1 MLFSHLLPRYP
12 TTSVVLNMLF
22 FSEDQFRRLVNVDQ
36 IIQAIRNAF
45 TRDFSSTLRMPVRTA
60 MELDGAVLLMM
71 PCYDSALN
79 AAGVKLV
86 SVSEKAEV
94 NAVYEL
100 LDPAT
105 GIPIARMEAN
115 YLTDLRTAATSA
127 VATDLLARPDVE
139 TLGVFGSGRQAA
151 AHFEVLPRVRRFRK
165 FLVCSSGR
173 SDLKQFCVRMKKEHS
188 IKIIPVSAET
198 CASESDV
205 ICTCTTAREPLFDG
219 RWVRPGTH
227 LNLVGA
233 FQPDTREVDDE
244 TVRRACVVVDTYE
257 GALAEAGDL
266 LIPIKNGAVDRS
278 HVIADLHEIASGK
291 KPGRTNRD
299 EITLFKSVGCAL
311 EDLVTALA
319 AYEQGTRVETGK
331 QPHG

>member
-1 MLFSHLLPRYP
+1 
-12 TTSVVLNMLF
+12 MLF
-22 FSEDQFRRLVNVDQ
+22 FSEDQFRRLVNMDQ
-36 IIQAIRNAF
+36 VIQAIRDAF
-45 TRDFSSTLRMPVRTA
+45 TRDFSATLRMPVRTA
-60 MELDGAVLLMM
+60 IELNGAVLLIM

-86 SVSEKAEV
+86 SVSEKAGV

-105 GIPIARMEAN
+105 GIPLARMEAN

-151 AHFEVLPRVRRFRK
+151 AHFQVLPRVRRFRR
-165 FLVCSSGR
+165 FLVCGSGR
-173 SDLKQFCVRMKKEHS
+173 SDLKQFCERMKKESS
-188 IKIIPVSAET
+188 IEIIPVNAET
-198 CASESDV
+198 CVRESDV
-205 ICTCTTAREPLFDG
+205 ICTCTTASSPLFDG

-227 LNLVGA
+227 LNLVGS

-244 TVRRACVVVDTYE
+244 TVRRARVVVDTYE

-266 LIPIKNGAVDRS
+266 LIPIKNGAVDLS
-278 HVIADLHEIASGK
+278 HVMADLHEIASGK
-291 KPGRTNRD
+291 KPGRTSRD

-319 AYEQGTRVETGK
+319 AYEQGTRVEPERIGRATSEEF
-331 QPHG
+331 

>member
-1 MLFSHLLPRYP
+1 V
-12 TTSVVLNMLF
+12 TA
-22 FSEDQFRRLVNVDQ
+22 DQ
-36 IIQAIRNAF
+36 IIQAIRAAF
-45 TRDFSSTLRMPVRTA
+45 TRDFSATLRMPVRTA
-60 MELDGAVLLMM
+60 IELNGAVLLIM
-71 PCYDSALN
+71 PCYDSALQ

-86 SVSEKAEV
+86 SVSEKAGI

-105 GIPIARMEAN
+105 GIAVARMEAN

-139 TLGVFGSGRQAA
+139 TLGIVGSGRQAA
-151 AHFEVLPRVRRFRK
+151 AHFEVLPHVRRFRR
-165 FLVCSSGR
+165 FLVCGSGR
-173 SDLKQFCVRMKKEHS
+173 SDLKQFCERMKREHS
-188 IKIIPVSAET
+188 IEIIPVNAET

-244 TVRRACVVVDTYE
+244 TVRRARVVVDTYE
-257 GALAEAGDL
+257 GALSEAGDL
-266 LIPIKNGAVDRS
+266 LIPIKNGAVDLS
-278 HVIADLHEIASGK
+278 HVMADLHEIASAK
-291 KPGRTNRD
+291 KPGRTSRD

-311 EDLVTALA
+311 EDLVTALT
-319 AYEQGTRVETGK
+319 AYEQESRANRGRTGPPPLK
-331 QPHG
+331 ASE